1 MHIRPSGSILLEV
14 SEKFYKTALIHDSE
28 WKLKQ
33 RSYLF
38 FYRETQIIATKING
52 ERERDVKSSQADDND
67 R

>member
-1 MHIRPSGSILLEV
+1 MHIRPSDSILLEV
-14 SEKFYKTALIHDSE
+14 SAEFYKTALIHDSE

-38 FYRETQIIATKING
+38 FYREIQTIATMING
-52 ERERDVKSSQADDND
+52 ERERERERDVKSN

>member
-14 SEKFYKTALIHDSE
+14 SEKIYKTVLIHDSE

-38 FYRETQIIATKING
+38 FYREIQTLATMING
-52 ERERDVKSSQADDND
+52 ERGREMSSQTYDND